1 MLRIET
7 ESDGAVT
14 TVRVIGRL
22 QSSYVEDLR
31 SALKD
36 VESHVVV
43 LDLSELTLV
52 DLGVVR
58 FFGACED
65 KGIELHHCPRYVREW
80 ISRERAEGKNR

>member
-7 ESDGAVT
+7 ESDGEVT

-58 FFGACED
+58 FFGACEAE
-65 KGIELHHCPRYVREW
+65 GIELRHCPRYVREW
-80 ISRERAEGKNR
+80 ISRERAEGKDR